1 MIDNSSVKEKSS
13 QTTYR
18 NEKQE
23 NQPDSK
29 NEAWIRRLLAS
40 VRDQFSK
47 VKETGKDRRKKSEKK
62 EKQPLTLKNDSTD
75 ASKRL
80 PIIDCLMSGLAV
92 FGMKC
97 TSLLQFESR
106 KKEEAIRHN
115 LESLYQ
121 VENIPCDTYLRER
134 LDEVEPSDLKRAFKK
149 VFSIIQRNKK
159 LEDYTYLEE
168 GYICSI
174 DGTGYFSSS
183 KIHCKNCCV
192 KKHSDGTVTYYHQS
206 FQGAIVHPEK
216 NIVIPFC
223 PEPILKGDGKEKN
236 DCELN
241 AAKRMIMDLRRE
253 HPHLKLVITADAI
266 GSNGPYINTIIDNKM
281 SYIIVVKETGNK
293 SLFDFIA
300 GLTLEKY
307 EFVKDGVKYSFKFIN
322 NIPLNDVHKDLLV
335 NYFEYEEIDLKTEVK
350 KYNSWI
356 TDIKVTKNNVFKLMK
371 AGRSKWKI
379 ENETFN
385 TLKNQGY
392 SFEHNFGHGN
402 KNLTTVLAM
411 LMVLAFFLDQA
422 QELLCT
428 YFQNALKKAGRKVRL
443 WEKMI
448 ELFKAYLILS
458 WEDLYLAISG
468 KHIVS
473 TLKIDSS

>member
-168 GYICSI
+168 GYIS
-174 DGTGYFSSS
+174 TLQ
-183 KIHCKNCCV
+183 KI
-192 KKHSDGTVTYYHQS
+192 S
-206 FQGAIVHPEK
+206 
-216 NIVIPFC
+216 
-223 PEPILKGDGKEKN
+223 
-236 DCELN
+236 
-241 AAKRMIMDLRRE
+241 
-253 HPHLKLVITADAI
+253 
-266 GSNGPYINTIIDNKM
+266 
-281 SYIIVVKETGNK
+281 
-293 SLFDFIA
+293 
-300 GLTLEKY
+300 
-307 EFVKDGVKYSFKFIN
+307 
-322 NIPLNDVHKDLLV
+322 
-335 NYFEYEEIDLKTEVK
+335 
-350 KYNSWI
+350 
-356 TDIKVTKNNVFKLMK
+356 KNNEFYCFKPPLISILQK
-371 AGRSKWKI
+371 YTSIVENLSILFHRKCSKPSSDI
-379 ENETFN
+379 LNYLSTIACE
-385 TLKNQGY
+385 
-392 SFEHNFGHGN
+392 
-402 KNLTTVLAM
+402 
-411 LMVLAFFLDQA
+411 
-422 QELLCT
+422 
-428 YFQNALKKAGRKVRL
+428 RL
-443 WEKMI
+443 
-448 ELFKAYLILS
+448 
-458 WEDLYLAISG
+458 
-468 KHIVS
+468 
-473 TLKIDSS
+473 